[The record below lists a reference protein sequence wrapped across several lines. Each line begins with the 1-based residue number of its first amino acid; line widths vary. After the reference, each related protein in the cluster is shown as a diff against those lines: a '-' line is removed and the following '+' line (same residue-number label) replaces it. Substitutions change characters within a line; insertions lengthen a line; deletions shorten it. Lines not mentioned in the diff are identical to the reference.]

1 MSRSYFIGIL
11 VCLLFSGK
19 LAAQDKYYG
28 PFASWADVKKRFNAK
43 GDGKTD
49 DSRALQQAIDGL
61 SNLQRGSQTRPDTY
75 TVIYL
80 PPGTYNISKTLVL
93 RGKIGVSIIGEDPA
107 NTIIRWT
114 GPDADTMLWANGSA
128 YFKIARLTWD
138 AGNRKNLE
146 CIGIHWKEKWRDEF
160 SQSYASLNIELSDM
174 LFTGN
179 PMFGISGGTLGGP
192 NEGTG
197 ANDSE
202 ISIKRCSF
210 YNCVQAGIRIAG
222 YNALDYWIWDAK
234 FINCYIGVWNSFGN
248 YHIYRS
254 LFRGSKFSD
263 IHNKSGYYTSVRYCY
278 SEGARTFS
286 DDEGS
291 GCNPFKRILQG
302 NTIVKTAEIPL
313 EYYHLGCLTLIDN
326 QIGVSSSKQYP
337 MLVNQKTWCTD
348 RIRMLTV
355 GNRYGNSAAI
365 RLASPKQRLLQAAD
379 QTGEVGSTGAAAF
392 DQRMPR
398 TPARTPATIF
408 EVPRDATTEAI
419 QKIINDAAAVRNT
432 NAVVHFGTGIY
443 KITKP
448 LVVPAGA
455 GICLAGDGLLYASE
469 IIPSDPQL
477 FSGKFLLEINGPST
491 VSLRDLQLGA
501 DGGSA
506 NTASAILF
514 RNIDQKGSALIADQ
528 LYIAADTS
536 LLAKDL
542 NNIYIEK
549 NNSFFSAGN
558 VLIGGKQQAA
568 GTGTFR
574 VNCFGGQFA
583 RLSVQNKADFLAR
596 DCWWEGPDRT
606 PLLLFGDGNIT
617 IDGAMIAPN
626 HSDSSTAV
634 KVNRFNGKIA
644 LMNMYIQGCLDVSP
658 GNPNLRFL
666 GWNLHFYHKLDP
678 LFFLRAQGSYQG
690 LFSGISTQNFDK
702 AIPIDNNPFF
712 VEDQQLNVKADK
724 EQDFILDMLAQDR
737 REKPLM
743 VLPTVKNASAVSL
756 SRVSLGFLKKGI
768 TILNQ

>member
-1 MSRSYFIGIL
+1 MLKKMLPIL
-11 VCLLFSGK
+11 FACTLLLSS
-19 LAAQDKYYG
+19 AVAQDPFYG

-49 DSRALQQAIDGL
+49 DSRALQQAIDSL
-61 SNLQRGSQTRPDTY
+61 SNLQRGLPANANAY

-80 PPGTYNISKTLVL
+80 PPGTYNLSKTLVL

-114 GPDADTMLWANGSA
+114 GADADTMLWANGSA

-138 AGNRKNLE
+138 AGNRKNME
-146 CIGIHWKEKWRDEF
+146 CIGIHWKEKWRDAF

-192 NEGTG
+192 NDGTG

-210 YNCVQAGIRIAG
+210 SNCTQAGIRIAG
-222 YNALDYWIWDAK
+222 YNALDYWIWDSK

-302 NTIVKTAEIPL
+302 NTIVKTAQIPL

-326 QIGVSSSKQYP
+326 QIGASASKEYP
-337 MLVNQKTWCTD
+337 MLVNQKSWCTD
-348 RIRMLTV
+348 RIRMLSV
-355 GNRYGNSAAI
+355 GNRYGNSAPI
-365 RLASPKQRLLQAAD
+365 RLASAKQRLIQAAD
-379 QTGEVGSTGAAAF
+379 QTGDVVASTGLAAF
-392 DQRMPR
+392 EQKMPR
-398 TPARTPATIF
+398 TPGRSSSKIF

-419 QKIINDAAAVRNT
+419 QKIINEATAVSNT
-432 NAVVHFGTGIY
+432 NAVVHFGTGVY
-443 KITKP
+443 KIAKP
-448 LVVPAGA
+448 LVIPAGA
-455 GICLAGDGLLYASE
+455 TICLAGDGLLYATE
-469 IIPSDPQL
+469 LLPANPSS
-477 FSGKFLLEINGPST
+477 FTGKYLIEVNGPSW
-491 VSLRDLQLGA
+491 VSLRDLQVGP
-501 DGGSA
+501 DGGAA
-506 NTASAILF
+506 NDASAILF
-514 RNIDQKGSALIADQ
+514 RNIDQKGSVLVADQ
-528 LYIAADTS
+528 LYSSSDTS

-542 NNIYIEK
+542 NYLYVEK
-549 NNSFFSAGN
+549 NNSFFSSGN
-558 VLIGGKQQAA
+558 VLSGGKQQAA
-568 GTGTFR
+568 GTGSFR

-583 RLSVQNKADFLAR
+583 RLTVQNKARFLAR

-606 PLLLFGDGNIT
+606 PLHLYGDGDIT

-626 HSDSSTAV
+626 QSDSSTAIL
-634 KVNRFNGKIA
+634 VNRFNGKIA
-644 LMNMYIQGCLDVSP
+644 LMNMYIQGSLDIAPVNP
-658 GNPNLRFL
+658 GLKFF

-690 LFSGISTQNFDK
+690 LFSGVSAQNFNK

-712 VEDQQLNVKADK
+712 VEDQQLNVNK
-724 EQDFILDMLAQDR
+724 EQDFTLDMLSQDR
-737 REKPLM
+737 QEKPLVTM
-743 VLPTVKNASAVSL
+743 TRTKNASAVSI
-756 SRVSLGFLKKGI
+756 SRVTLGYLKKGL
-768 TILNQ
+768 TIVNQ